1 MEHEEWEGTER
12 NALDDG
18 MPEEVV
24 RAYKKAKESLKS
36 VKTYAVMVS
45 DKKGRMLKILNGE
58 SGELIRLHIASLQGL
73 LEKTNASGDIML
85 YWYDATA
92 RILDAV
98 ERAEKR
104 EGEKDHE

>member
-1 MEHEEWEGTER
+1 MGHEEWEETER
-12 NALDDG
+12 DAVDDG

-24 RAYKKAKESLKS
+24 RAYKEDKESLKP

-45 DKKGRMLKILNGE
+45 DKRGRMLKILNGE
-58 SGELIRLHIASLQGL
+58 SGELIRMHIAALQAL
-73 LEKTNASGDIML
+73 LERTHASGEIML

-92 RILDAV
+92 RILSAV

-104 EGEKDHE
+104 EG